1 MPAKGEAVLPSV
13 AGTSVAVAFTIAAC
27 GQTTPTWVVDVVV
40 LVTTVVVVDS
50 STTPVVVVVALIVVP
65 VGWVV
70 VVVVGSGA
78 QRQSAVHSCPAAHPM
93 PLSQASP
100 APGSMT

>member
-27 GQTTPTWVVDVVV
+27 GQTTPTWGVDGVV

-70 VVVVGSGA
+70 VVVGSGA
-78 QRQSAVHSCPAAHPM
+78 QRQSAVHVCPAAHPM